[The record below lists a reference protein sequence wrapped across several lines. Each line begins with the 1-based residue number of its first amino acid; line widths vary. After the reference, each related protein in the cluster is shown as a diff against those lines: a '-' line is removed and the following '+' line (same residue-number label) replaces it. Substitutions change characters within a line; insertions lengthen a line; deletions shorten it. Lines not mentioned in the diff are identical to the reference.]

1 MIDQQDKENNLFGN
15 EMFDQ
20 ESNQFERKLSSVSSF
35 KPAGTA
41 SQRSSKPIGKLFI
54 GNNANNKSIKS
65 KAKDKKRGGG
75 GDRSQIMKHSLV
87 SNQRLVNIPPEQR
100 ADTLM
105 SMDGKKDNFLVTS
118 KENYDFKT

>member
-54 GNNANNKSIKS
+54 GRGTS
-65 KAKDKKRGGG
+65 KDSLQSLSYFLELFGTLTNQSR
-75 GDRSQIMKHSLV
+75 HSVIL
-87 SNQRLVNIPPEQR
+87 SDIIINC
-100 ADTLM
+100 AFDTLNAVGLK
-105 SMDGKKDNFLVTS
+105 SDIS
-118 KENYDFKT
+118 